1 MIIRVH
7 LAHDYTDECHQR
19 RVHRSIKWPTGFATA
34 GRLSVGALPF
44 VCSSPKLAVYF
55 IIFQLLWLTTIA
67 PLCMNSF
74 YYLGRLAVTRRLLP
88 LTLLCEFVC
97 LLPPKQTPPPQ
108 AEPSFQP
115 GLNRR
120 RLYNI
125 KPWLATPRDS
135 ANRLPSINWIVQYSR
150 SIDIVFYYT
159 DSVVHVLWA
168 K

>member
-1 MIIRVH
+1 MFIADKFPFLLVGWSCWVIIRVH

-34 GRLSVGALPF
+34 GRLLVGALPF

-97 LLPPKQTPPPQ
+97 SFPPKQTPPPQ
-108 AEPSFQP
+108 AEPSCSTETSMYTRFAFTGVADGIP
-115 GLNRR
+115 KTSAGPALPRR
-120 RLYNI
+120 NTFFGNKR
-125 KPWLATPRDS
+125 
-135 ANRLPSINWIVQYSR
+135 
-150 SIDIVFYYT
+150 
-159 DSVVHVLWA
+159 
-168 K
+168 